1 MIMHLD
7 ERITGTTVLTGLIGH
22 PVGHTVSPLLHNSLY
37 TAMGLDGIYLPME
50 VADENLGDAVKG
62 LKALGFAGF
71 NVTIPYKERVMEY
84 LDGISDDAGLFGA
97 VNTVVNAGG
106 RLLGYNTDGDGFARA
121 FRRHTGAAF
130 AGKKVCVLGA
140 GGAARSIVFKI
151 AMEGALAISII
162 NRTKAKAE
170 ALAADLT
177 KAVRS
182 GKVAGM
188 AGSCGITAA
197 AVESGTRDADLLLYD
212 CDIIVNAT
220 SVGLYPKAAESPVRQ
235 GFGFRKGQIVFDTI
249 YNPARTK
256 FMADAEAMG
265 CRACNGAG
273 MLFYQGI
280 GSFEIWTGKTVPPEI
295 TERLRTE
302 FIKYLKA

>member
-151 AMEGALAISII
+151 AMDGASAMSII

-182 GKVAGM
+182 GKVAGNR
-188 AGSCGITAA
+188 GITAA
-197 AVESGTRDADLLLYD
+197 AVESGTREADLLLYD

-220 SVGLYPKAAESPVRQ
+220 PAGMYPNTAESPLRQ
-235 GFGFRKGQIVFDTI
+235 GLRLRKGQIVFDTI

-256 FMADAEAMG
+256 FIAGAQAMG
-265 CRACNGAG
+265 CRVCNGAG
-273 MLFYQGI
+273 MLFYQGV
-280 GSFEIWTGKTVPPEI
+280 GSFEIWTGKAVPPEI
-295 TERLRTE
+295 TERLLSE
-302 FIKYLKA
+302 FMKYLKA